1 MPCSV
6 YMDSLRSPRMVIVP
20 AIVPRILRPFFPFLV
35 SVTGNTSA
43 TGFPNRVTRT
53 GFPVTL
59 TCSNTARQVALNFEI
74 AISSMVKLDHSHLTM
89 VQTRFALLLCTLCL
103 TACIDG
109 PPKAG
114 QPTMAE
120 LAARQPYQPQP
131 LPPKAQAAEDAE
143 RAALAA
149 RPLAEL
155 LSSPDEADRFLGLP
169 EAIRQAYAA
178 NQLDAAEAHSRELI
192 KMIDHFPGHPRYGD
206 AIFLAHQTLGKI
218 ALRRNDTKTAV
229 AELIASTNTPGSDRL
244 THGPIPMDLARQLVD
259 LGERKA
265 VAHFLDR
272 CSHFNLEKDKL
283 VDWGILIRK
292 GINPD
297 LVPY

>member
-1 MPCSV
+1 
-6 YMDSLRSPRMVIVP
+6 MVST
-20 AIVPRILRPFFPFLV
+20 RLV
-35 SVTGNTSA
+35 LLFSA
-43 TGFPNRVTRT
+43 L
-53 GFPVTL
+53 TL
-59 TCSNTARQVALNFEI
+59 TS
-74 AISSMVKLDHSHLTM
+74 
-89 VQTRFALLLCTLCL
+89 
-103 TACIDG
+103 CIDG

-149 RPLAEL
+149 RPLSEL
-155 LSSPDEADRFLGLP
+155 LTSPDEADRFLGLP
-169 EAIRQAYAA
+169 EAIRQSLAA
-178 NQLDAAEAHSRELI
+178 GQFDAAETHARALI
-192 KMIDHFPGHPRYGD
+192 KIIPHFAGHPRYGD
-206 AIFLAHQTLGKI
+206 AIFLAHQALGKI
-218 ALRRNDTKTAV
+218 ALQRNDEKTAL
-229 AELIASTNTPGSDRL
+229 AELLASTNTPGSDRL
-244 THGPIPMDLARQLVD
+244 TYGPVPMDLARALVD
-259 LGERKA
+259 RGHRKA

-283 VDWGILIRK
+283 VDWGILLRK

>member
-1 MPCSV
+1 
-6 YMDSLRSPRMVIVP
+6 
-20 AIVPRILRPFFPFLV
+20 
-35 SVTGNTSA
+35 
-43 TGFPNRVTRT
+43 
-53 GFPVTL
+53 
-59 TCSNTARQVALNFEI
+59 
-74 AISSMVKLDHSHLTM
+74 M
-89 VQTRFALLLCTLCL
+89 VQTRLTLLLCVLCL

-120 LAARQPYQPQP
+120 LAARQPYKPQP

-155 LSSPDEADRFLGLP
+155 LASPDEADRFLGLP

-178 NQLDAAEAHSRELI
+178 NQLDAAEAHSRALI
-192 KMIDHFPGHPRYGD
+192 KMIDHFAGHPRYGD

>member
-1 MPCSV
+1 MAHA
-6 YMDSLRSPRMVIVP
+6 R
-20 AIVPRILRPFFPFLV
+20 LV
-35 SVTGNTSA
+35 
-43 TGFPNRVTRT
+43 
-53 GFPVTL
+53 
-59 TCSNTARQVALNFEI
+59 
-74 AISSMVKLDHSHLTM
+74 
-89 VQTRFALLLCTLCL
+89 LLLFTLSL

-155 LSSPDEADRFLGLP
+155 LASSDEADRFLGLP
-169 EAIRQAYAA
+169 EAIRQALAA
-178 NQLDAAEAHSRELI
+178 NQLDAAEAHARALI
-192 KMIDHFPGHPRYGD
+192 KIIPHFAGHPRYGD
-206 AIFLAHQTLGKI
+206 AIFLSHQALGKI
-218 ALRRNDTKTAV
+218 ALRRNDQKTAL

-244 THGPIPMDLARQLVD
+244 THGPIPMDLARALVD
-259 LGERKA
+259 LGHRKA

-283 VDWGILIRK
+283 IDWGILLRK